1 MPTQDLILGVSCTCV
16 GCGPG
21 GGTPMIARVAIVNC
35 QGQTVYDTYVQPTTQ
50 VSDHRTGTTGI
61 EPGQLDGANG
71 AKPFSEVQLHVAR
84 IIKGKVIVGH
94 SLWLDLS
101 VLGIPH
107 PAVNTR
113 DIALY
118 QPFKNTLRGSAN
130 QVIGLQTL
138 MWHLMR
144 RRVQD
149 GKIDALENARAALDL
164 YRSHGTEW
172 ESAVSKG
179 QWPCSLPPSQFSKCF
194 T

>member
-1 MPTQDLILGVSCTCV
+1 MRVPKLKAHMEFARPETHLTHLLPCV
-16 GCGPG
+16 
-21 GGTPMIARVAIVNC
+21 
-35 QGQTVYDTYVQPTTQ
+35 
-50 VSDHRTGTTGI
+50 
-61 EPGQLDGANG
+61 
-71 AKPFSEVQLHVAR
+71 
-84 IIKGKVIVGH
+84 
-94 SLWLDLS
+94 

-149 GKIDALENARAALDL
+149 GKIDAV
-164 YRSHGTEW
+164 
-172 ESAVSKG
+172 SAFTFSRWVSLLNG
-179 QWPCSLPPSQFSKCF
+179 SFAGR
-194 T
+194 